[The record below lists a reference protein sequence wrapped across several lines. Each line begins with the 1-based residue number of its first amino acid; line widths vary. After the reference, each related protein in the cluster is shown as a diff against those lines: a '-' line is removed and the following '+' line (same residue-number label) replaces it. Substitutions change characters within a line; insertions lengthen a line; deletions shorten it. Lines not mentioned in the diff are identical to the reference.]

1 MDKLDADFA
10 YTLDGSDTGTIEDE
24 TFSADSV
31 LVKIKGK
38 AEHPGYAYGKLV
50 SALKVAAAFVSHLP
64 KTHLSPETTNGKQGF
79 VHPTRMT
86 GTVEAAE
93 IEFIIR
99 DFVTEGL
106 DEKMKVLENV
116 KGQAHDLYPE
126 SEIKLI
132 REEQYRN
139 MKYVIDEHPE
149 VTKYAMEAMEK
160 VGLKVNKASVRG
172 GTDGSRLSHMGL
184 PCPNLFTGQHGIHS
198 RQEWISLQDME
209 RSTATLVE
217 LVQIWAN
224 KA

>member
-1 MDKLDADFA
+1 
-10 YTLDGSDTGTIEDE
+10 
-24 TFSADSV
+24 
-31 LVKIKGK
+31 
-38 AEHPGYAYGKLV
+38 
-50 SALKVAAAFVSHLP
+50 
-64 KTHLSPETTNGKQGF
+64 
-79 VHPTRMT
+79 MT